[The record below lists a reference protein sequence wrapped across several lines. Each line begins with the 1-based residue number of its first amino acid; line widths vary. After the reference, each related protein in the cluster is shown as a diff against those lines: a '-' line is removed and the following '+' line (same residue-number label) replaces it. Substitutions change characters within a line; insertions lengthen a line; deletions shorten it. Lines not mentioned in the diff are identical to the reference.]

1 MNVYVLPVHGG
12 YNSRFQVSAVH
23 AGPIAHEIHM
33 TQAQDANSE
42 YLLVLTTTPGSITAK
57 KVANELVEKGVA
69 SCVQVLPQA
78 FSVFRWKGR
87 IEHEEEH
94 VLMIKTAATCY
105 QAVEDI
111 IKAHHP
117 YEVPEIVA
125 LPITGG
131 LPAYLDWIGQTAN
144 AVQE

>member
-1 MNVYVLPVHGG
+1 
-12 YNSRFQVSAVH
+12 
-23 AGPIAHEIHM
+23 M
-33 TQAQDANSE
+33 TQANENNAE
-42 YLLVLTTTPGSITAK
+42 YLLVMTTTPGSITAK

-94 VLMIKTAATCY
+94 VLMIKTAAACY
-105 QAVEDI
+105 QAVEDTI
-111 IKAHHP
+111 RAHHP

-131 LPAYLDWIGQTAN
+131 LPDYLNWIGQTAK
-144 AVQE
+144 ALQE

>member
-1 MNVYVLPVHGG
+1 
-12 YNSRFQVSAVH
+12 
-23 AGPIAHEIHM
+23 M
-33 TQAQDANSE
+33 TQANDANSK
-42 YLLVLTTTPGSITAK
+42 YLLVITTTPGSITAK

-94 VLMIKTAATCY
+94 VLMIKTSAACY
-105 QAVEDI
+105 QAVEDT

-131 LPAYLDWIGQTAN
+131 LPDYLDWIGQTAN

>member
-1 MNVYVLPVHGG
+1 
-12 YNSRFQVSAVH
+12 
-23 AGPIAHEIHM
+23 M
-33 TQAQDANSE
+33 TEANSTNNE
-42 YLLVLTTTPGSITAK
+42 YLLVMTTTPGSITAK

-78 FSVFRWKGR
+78 YSVFCWKGR

-94 VLMIKTAATCY
+94 VLIIKTSAACY

-111 IKAHHP
+111 IRAQHP

-131 LPAYLDWIGQTAN
+131 LPEYLSWIGQTAQ
-144 AVQE
+144 AIDK

>member
-1 MNVYVLPVHGG
+1 
-12 YNSRFQVSAVH
+12 
-23 AGPIAHEIHM
+23 M
-33 TQAQDANSE
+33 TQPSYENSD
-42 YLLVLTTTPGSITAK
+42 YLMVMTTTPGSITAK

-78 FSVFRWKGR
+78 YSVFRWKGR

-94 VLMIKTAATCY
+94 VLMIKTSRACY

-111 IKAHHP
+111 IKSQHP

-125 LPITGG
+125 VPIVAG
-131 LPAYLDWIGQTAN
+131 LPEYLAWIGQTADTRP
-144 AVQE
+144 Q